1 MVLEK
6 ELERKRYLFTCEFQD
21 TGSGAEGKIQ
31 ALVLWYIKEKMTQYE
46 KFTIVLEKPK
56 YEKINIVDFNL
67 EDPYEMIPKDTPR
80 GT

>member
-1 MVLEK
+1 
-6 ELERKRYLFTCEFQD
+6 
-21 TGSGAEGKIQ
+21 
-31 ALVLWYIKEKMTQYE
+31 MTQYE

-80 GT
+80 GTRRQRSEFQDDFFGN